1 MPKLFSCLGRLVS
14 DNISKCVSFGPI
26 SSQIPLIYNSFYH
39 KIIHHKVSRSVS
51 TIPTSEPSLN
61 TSEKEDKVHQGDKY
75 IKVPYRGLIELH
87 GYDTIK
93 FLQGLITNNMP
104 SISSGG
110 DGFYTASLNPVGR
123 VLFDA
128 FIHPKNL
135 GTSFPHPTFLVECDS
150 RIIPEII
157 KHMKKYLL
165 RSKVNITDVSSLYQ
179 IWNVW
184 GNEINNLWWRHQVPN
199 PSATK
204 LHTGTLVLK
213 ENIAEIGCRD
223 KRYPNM
229 GLRLVLP
236 VDTKPTL
243 PNSFTELP
251 SKEYI
256 IRRILHGVPEGIH
269 DFPQGEA
276 LPLQSNFDYMG
287 GIDFRKGCYIGQEL
301 TFRTYHTGI
310 TRKRIL
316 PVQLY
321 HEGESVPTTLEV
333 DRNSNFLLPPPSSDV
348 IVLNRK
354 GRPVG
359 SIGTSCHNIALALL
373 KLDIIQSNDL
383 VVDNGQGE
391 KLRVKAFIPH
401 WWPKVDEKDT
411 EEKPKETALA

>member
-1 MPKLFSCLGRLVS
+1 MECSARPSLSRT
-14 DNISKCVSFGPI
+14 
-26 SSQIPLIYNSFYH
+26 PLIRNSIYH
-39 KIIHHKVSRSVS
+39 KVLRSVS
-51 TIPTSEPSLN
+51 TIPTSEPSLHTN
-61 TSEKEDKVHQGDKY
+61 EKEDKIHQGDHYVK
-75 IKVPYRGLIELH
+75 IPDRGLLELY
-87 GYDTIK
+87 GSDTVK
-93 FLQGLITNNMP
+93 FLQGLITNDMP

-110 DGFYTASLNPVGR
+110 DGFYAAFLNPVGR
-123 VLFDA
+123 VMFDS

-135 GTSFPHPTFLVECDS
+135 GTSFPQPTFLVECDS

-165 RSKVNITDVSSLYQ
+165 RSNVKITDVSSFYQ

-184 GNEINNLWWRHQVPN
+184 GNKINNLWWRNQVPN

-204 LHTGTLVLK
+204 LHSGALVLK

-236 VDTKPTL
+236 VDIKPTV

-321 HEGESVPTTLEV
+321 HEGESVPTTLEL
-333 DRNSNFLLPPPSSDV
+333 DRNSNFPLPPPSSN
-348 IVLNRK
+348 ITVLNRK

-359 SIGTSCHNIALALL
+359 SIGTSYHNIALALL
-373 KLDIIQSNDL
+373 KLDIIQNNDL

-391 KLRVKAFIPH
+391 KLRVKAFIPN
-401 WWPKVDEKDT
+401 WWPKVEDGKDT
-411 EEKPKETALA
+411 EEKPKETAVVI

>member
-1 MPKLFSCLGRLVS
+1 MSKLLHSCLGRLVS
-14 DNISKCVSFGPI
+14 YNISKCSFGAV
-26 SSQIPLIYNSFYH
+26 SSQIPLTYNTFYH
-39 KIIHHKVSRSVS
+39 KITYHKVTRSVS

-61 TSEKEDKVHQGDKY
+61 TSEKENKVHRDDNY
-75 IKVPYRGLIELH
+75 AKVPYRGLIELH
-87 GYDTIK
+87 GDDTVK

-110 DGFYTASLNPVGR
+110 DGFYSAFLNPVGR

-128 FIHPKNL
+128 FIYPKNL
-135 GTSFPHPTFLVECDS
+135 GTSFPYPTFLVECDL

-179 IWNVW
+179 IWNIW
-184 GNEINNLWWRHQVPN
+184 GNGINNLWWKHQVPN

-223 KRYPNM
+223 ERYPNM

-236 VDTKPTL
+236 VDAKPAL
-243 PNSFTELP
+243 SDSFTELP

-333 DRNSNFLLPPPSSDV
+333 DRNSNFLLPPPSSDI

-359 SIGTSCHNIALALL
+359 SI
-373 KLDIIQSNDL
+373 
-383 VVDNGQGE
+383 VVDNGHGE
-391 KLRVKAFIPH
+391 KLRVKAFIPR
-401 WWPKVDEKDT
+401 WWPKVDEKNI
-411 EEKPKETALA
+411 EEKPKETTVA